1 MGKSQIEM
9 KRTKNQESKKNENEH
24 QGIEFKQIT
33 KVQITAILIFQFF
46 LFFLSINKPKV
57 WEGDK
62 VRQTELEHFGWTK
75 CNSSL

>member
-33 KVQITAILIFQFF
+33 KLQFTAILIYSS
-46 LFFLSINKPKV
+46 FFLSINKPKV
-57 WEGDK
+57 CEGDK
-62 VRQTELEHFGWTK
+62 VRQTELEHF
-75 CNSSL
+75 C

>member
-33 KVQITAILIFQFF
+33 KVQFTAILIFQFF
-46 LFFLSINKPKV
+46 FV
-57 WEGDK
+57 
-62 VRQTELEHFGWTK
+62 H
-75 CNSSL
+75 